1 MIHMHVA
8 SFILSLLTHGLS
20 TKQDIKKKQ
29 GKGLK
34 ICKVFEL

>member
-20 TKQDIKKKQ
+20 TKQDIWACLAVRFNLYFVK
-29 GKGLK
+29 
-34 ICKVFEL
+34 F